1 METKLQPLDLISK
14 MKKILIAFIPFLFLN
29 SCATGPEFNRN
40 NENDPGSKNFDPSL
54 FDIPDRFYEINNTR
68 HLEVQW
74 SNTEFISGV
83 LISKKQQNE
92 SNFEE
97 FLTLSSDQDSFVDSS
112 ATFTEGTI
120 YKYDFFRLLDDNSR
134 VFASEI
140 QLDTLRFSPFIDIAI
155 ENGGNFTRIRA
166 TQLFN
171 RKNPLL
177 IAYFDGAEV
186 SVNYPEI
193 DSEWVLLKDIKFI
206 EFGFDVLAN
215 GWRYAGTFSS
225 NLTGN
230 FRLRIV
236 QYIYDL
242 EGSKL
247 PLSTYEESFNTTLD

>member
-1 METKLQPLDLISK
+1 MEPKLQPLDIISK
-14 MKKILIAFIPFLFLN
+14 MKKILLVFILFLSLN
-29 SCATGPEFNRN
+29 SCTTGPEFNRN
-40 NENDPGSKNFDPSL
+40 NENDPGSANYNPSL
-54 FDIPDRFYEINNTR
+54 LDIPDRFYEVNNTR
-68 HLEVQW
+68 HLEVEW
-74 SNTEFISGV
+74 NNTEFISGV

-112 ATFTEGTI
+112 ATFTEGTV

-134 VFASEI
+134 VFATEA

-155 ENGGNFTRIRA
+155 ENAVNFTRIRA

-177 IAYFDGAEV
+177 IAYFDGVEV

-193 DSEWVLLKDIKFI
+193 DSEWELLNDIKFAK
-206 EFGFDVLAN
+206 FGFDVVTS
-215 GWRYAGTFSS
+215 GWRYAGSFSS
-225 NLTGN
+225 NLAGN
-230 FRLRIV
+230 YRLQVV
-236 QYIYDL
+236 QYIYDVD
-242 EGSKL
+242 GSKL